1 MLPDSRSF
9 WLLLALA
16 HANAHD
22 AHEEWPMRIPDVDP
36 SARDHRVERLIQR
49 MPSRARASLARAIAE
64 HMNSADA
71 RRAMLIV
78 AENYERIGSGDPRR
92 APHDR

>member
-1 MLPDSRSF
+1 
-9 WLLLALA
+9 
-16 HANAHD
+16 
-22 AHEEWPMRIPDVDP
+22 MRISDVDP

-64 HMNSADA
+64 YMNNADA
-71 RRAMLIV
+71 RCAMLIV

>member
-1 MLPDSRSF
+1 
-9 WLLLALA
+9 
-16 HANAHD
+16 
-22 AHEEWPMRIPDVDP
+22 MRISDVDP

-49 MPSRARASLARAIAE
+49 MPSRARASLARAINASRARASLVRAIAE

>member
-1 MLPDSRSF
+1 MP
-9 WLLLALA
+9 
-16 HANAHD
+16 
-22 AHEEWPMRIPDVDP
+22 IPDADP
-36 SARDHRVERLIQR
+36 SARDQRVERLIQR
-49 MPSRARASLARAIAE
+49 MLSQARASLARAIAE
-64 HMNSADA
+64 HMNNADA